1 MPVAPRLQSAP
12 NILLHRTMPRRVMM
26 AGAALAVTGCAVGP
40 NYVRPADT
48 PVARQFAPAPL
59 TDTTAGAAGI
69 AGGDREHFVLGRD
82 IAFAWWK
89 EFGSPRLDALV
100 DKALANNPTLTAADA
115 ALKAA
120 HEQTAAQRGF
130 FYPTVGAEFTPTR
143 QKIAGNLSSND
154 PGQQGNGNVLSV
166 SPPQGLVYSFYTAQ
180 VGLSYTP
187 DVFGANRR
195 SVESLKAQEQA
206 TRYQMEAAYIALTTN
221 VVAAALQEA
230 SLNAQIHASEAYIAA
245 NRKALDILLEQQRQG
260 FVMALDVAQQESAL
274 AAAQATLPPLHR
286 QLEQTHDLIRA
297 LVGTT
302 PDDPIDVTFDLD
314 SFHLPHELPL
324 SVPAR
329 LLDQRPDVRAAEEAL
344 HSASAQVGVAT
355 AARLPQF
362 TITAAYGGAASEV
375 GQLFSSGGPFWNII
389 GDITQTIFDG
399 GTLLHRKHAADQLL
413 VQARAQYKS
422 TVINA
427 FQNVADTLQAIH
439 ADADG
444 LVAADAAERAARK
457 ARDVTNDQ
465 YKAGYVNYQTLLAAE
480 GMWQQALAN
489 RVQAQTNRFGDAA
502 ALYLALGGGWW
513 NRTAQAGPDAPAKT
527 PG

>member
-1 MPVAPRLQSAP
+1 MPVVPRMHSAR
-12 NILLHRTMPRRVMM
+12 ITLLHRSTIRGTLM
-26 AGAALAVTGCAVGP
+26 AGAALAMAGCAVGP
-40 NYVRPADT
+40 NYHRPADT
-48 PVARQFAPAPL
+48 PVAKDFAPAPL
-59 TDTTAGAAGI
+59 TGTTTGVAGLT
-69 AGGDREHFVLGRD
+69 GGDPEHFVLGRD

-89 EFGSPRLDALV
+89 EFGSAKLDALV
-100 DKALANNPTLTAADA
+100 DKALANNPNLTAANA

-130 FYPTVGAEFTPTR
+130 FYPTVGAEFTPSR
-143 QKIAGNLSSND
+143 QQVAGNLGSND
-154 PGQQGNGNVLSV
+154 PGLQGNGNVLTAT
-166 SPPQGLVYSFYTAQ
+166 PPQSLTYTFYTAQ
-180 VGLSYTP
+180 LGLSYTP

-230 SLNAQIHASEAYIAA
+230 SLGAQIKASEAYVAA
-245 NRKALDILLEQQRQG
+245 NRHALDILQEQQRQG
-260 FVMALDVAQQESAL
+260 LVMALDVAQQESAL
-274 AAAQATLPPLHR
+274 AAAQATLPPLR
-286 QLEQTHDLIRA
+286 KQLEQTHDLIRA
-297 LVGTT
+297 LAGTL
-302 PDDPIDVTFDLD
+302 PDDPIDVHFDLD
-314 SFHLPHELPL
+314 SFRLPHDLPL
-324 SVPAR
+324 SLPAK
-329 LLDQRPDVRAAEEAL
+329 LLDQRPDVRAAEEQL

-375 GQLFSSGGPFWNII
+375 GQLFSTGGPFWNII
-389 GDITQTIFDG
+389 GDVTQTIFDG

-413 VQARAQYKS
+413 IQARAQYKA

-439 ADADG
+439 ADSDG
-444 LVAADAAERAARK
+444 LVAADYAERAARK
-457 ARDVTNDQ
+457 ARDVTSDQ

-480 GMWQQALAN
+480 ATWQQSVAN
-489 RVQAQTNRFGDAA
+489 LVQARTNRFGDAA

-513 NRTAQAGPDAPAKT
+513 NRTAQADTGAKN

>member
-1 MPVAPRLQSAP
+1 MAEATRMQSDP
-12 NILLHRTMPRRVMM
+12 ITILHRSMFCRLMGAT
-26 AGAALAVTGCAVGP
+26 AALSLAGCAVGP
-40 NYVRPADT
+40 NYHRPADT
-48 PVARQFAPAPL
+48 PVAKDFAPVAL
-59 TDTTAGAAGI
+59 KDTTTGVANLT
-69 AGGDREHFVLGRD
+69 GGDPEHFVLGRD

-89 EFGSPRLDALV
+89 EFGSPKLDALV
-100 DKALANNPTLTAADA
+100 DRALANNPTLTAADA

-130 FYPTVGAEFTPTR
+130 FYPTVGAEFSPSR
-143 QKIAGNLSSND
+143 QQIAGNLSSNE
-154 PGQQGNGNVLSV
+154 PGLQGNGSVLAA
-166 SPPQGLVYSFYTAQ
+166 PAPQSLVYSFYTAQ

-206 TRYQMEAAYIALTTN
+206 TRYQMAAAYISLTTN
-221 VVAAALQEA
+221 IVAAALQEA
-230 SLNAQIHASEAYIAA
+230 SLNAQIAAGEAYVAA
-245 NRKALDILLEQQRQG
+245 NRKALDILQQQQRQG
-260 FVMALDVAQQESAL
+260 LVMALDVAQQESLL
-274 AAAQATLPPLHR
+274 AAAQATLPPLR
-286 QLEQTHDLIRA
+286 KQLEQTHDLIRA
-297 LVGTT
+297 LAGTL
-302 PDDPIDVTFDLD
+302 PDDPIDVHFDLD

-329 LLDQRPDVRAAEEAL
+329 LLDQRPDVRAAEEQL

-375 GQLFSSGGPFWNII
+375 GQLFSTGGPFWNII
-389 GDITQTIFDG
+389 GDVTQTIFDG

-413 VQARAQYKS
+413 IQARAQYKA

-439 ADADG
+439 ADSDG
-444 LVAADAAERAARK
+444 LVAADLAERAARK

-465 YKAGYVNYQTLLAAE
+465 YRAGYVNYQTLLAAE
-480 GMWQQALAN
+480 ATWEQALAN

-502 ALYLALGGGWW
+502 ALYQALGGGWW
-513 NRTAQAGPDAPAKT
+513 NRAELTGPVMSGKT

>member
-1 MPVAPRLQSAP
+1 VAPRLPSAP
-12 NILLHRTMPRRVMM
+12 TELLHRSMSGRFGAV
-26 AGAALAVTGCAVGP
+26 AAAALAVAGCAVGP
-40 NYVRPADT
+40 DYHRPADT
-48 PVARQFAPAPL
+48 PVAKQFAPAPL
-59 TDTTAGAAGI
+59 NDTTSGVAGVT
-69 AGGDREHFVLGRD
+69 GGDPEHFVLGRD

-89 EFGSPRLDALV
+89 EFGSPKLDALV
-100 DKALANNPTLTAADA
+100 DRALANSPTLTAANA

-130 FYPTVGAEFTPTR
+130 FYPTVNAEFTPSR
-143 QKIAGNLSSND
+143 QRIAGNLSSND
-154 PGQQGNGNVLSV
+154 PGQQGNGTVLAANA
-166 SPPQGLVYSFYTAQ
+166 PQSLTYSFYTAQ
-180 VGLSYTP
+180 LGLSYTP

-195 SVESLKAQEQA
+195 AVESLKAQEEN
-206 TRYQMEAAYIALTTN
+206 TRYQMEAAYITLTTN
-221 VVAAALQEA
+221 LVAAALQEA
-230 SLNAQIHASEAYIAA
+230 SLNAQIAANEAFVAD
-245 NRKALDILLEQQRQG
+245 NRKARDILLEQQRQG
-260 FVMALDVAQQESAL
+260 FVMALDVAQQESLL
-274 AAAQATLPPLHR
+274 AAAEATLPPLHK

-297 LVGTT
+297 LVGTL
-302 PDDPIDVTFDLD
+302 PDDPVDVHFDLD

-329 LLDQRPDVRAAEEAL
+329 LLDQRPDVRAAEEQL

-375 GQLFSSGGPFWNII
+375 GQLFSTGGPFWNII
-389 GDITQTIFDG
+389 GDVTQTIFDG

-413 VQARAQYKS
+413 IQARAQYKS

-444 LVAADAAERAARK
+444 LVVADHAERAARK
-457 ARDVTNDQ
+457 ARDVTRDQ
-465 YKAGYVNYQTLLAAE
+465 FKAGYVNYQTLLTAEAA
-480 GMWQQALAN
+480 WQQSVAN
-489 RVQAQTNRFGDAA
+489 LVQAQTNRFGDAA
-502 ALYLALGGGWW
+502 ALYQALGGGWW
-513 NRTAQAGPDAPAKT
+513 NRTAVSEAQAPAKT